1 MSDILIGVSACLL
14 GEHVRYDGGHK
25 GNTFLLEE
33 LAPHVRLVPVCP
45 EVGIGLGVPREAIR
59 LVRRDDRVRLLGSA
73 GADYTDAMRR
83 WAGTVIDELCERDLS
98 GFVLKKG
105 SPSCGVERVR
115 VWDEGLQQPSRP
127 ARGVFAEALVEA
139 MPALAIEEEGR
150 LNDPGLREHFVDR
163 VFGHARVRDFFAGQW
178 TAESLIR
185 FHAAEKAAVLAHD
198 VEGARRL
205 GRLVAGHRQ
214 FEPEQLAR
222 RYCELHGAAFAR
234 PATPGRQANALS
246 HLAGHLKGSL
256 GSYDRQELREAI
268 EDYRVGLVPVA
279 VPLALLSRH
288 LRAAGTEWARSQTY
302 LAPYPKE
309 LGLRGLISKPRG
321 GRRAAQHARRP
332 AGEPKPILSLNS
344 NVLEVDQ
351 EMNPADAQH
360 TSDQGADARFAAHA
374 RRLITRDPGAS
385 LITIAAFLAFV
396 LSVVL
401 WFTESRQEALFT
413 GLWVPSILALGGFYS
428 ALRGRSA

>member
-25 GNTFLLEE
+25 RNTFLLEE
-33 LAPHVRLVPVCP
+33 LAPHVRLIPVCP

-59 LVRRDDRVRLLGSA
+59 LVRRGDRVRLLGSA

-83 WAGTVIDELCERDLS
+83 WAGTVIAELRERELS

-105 SPSCGVERVR
+105 SPSCGFERVR
-115 VWDEGLQQPSRP
+115 VWDEGLQRPSRP
-127 ARGVFAEALVEA
+127 ARGVFAQALVEA

-163 VFGHARVRDFFAGQW
+163 VFGHARVRDFFAVPW

-185 FHAAEKAAVLAHD
+185 FHSAEKAAVLAHD
-198 VEGARRL
+198 LEAARRL
-205 GRLVAGHRQ
+205 GRLVAGQRQ
-214 FEPEQLAR
+214 VEPDQLAR
-222 RYCELHGAAFAR
+222 SYCELHGSAFAR

-256 GSYDRQELREAI
+256 GSCDREELREAI
-268 EDYRVGLVPVA
+268 EDYRMGLVPVA

-321 GRRAAQHARRP
+321 ERRAARHAGRP
-332 AGEPKPILSLNS
+332 AVDAEAPFVAELELS
-344 NVLEVDQ
+344 
-351 EMNPADAQH
+351 
-360 TSDQGADARFAAHA
+360 
-374 RRLITRDPGAS
+374 
-385 LITIAAFLAFV
+385 
-396 LSVVL
+396 
-401 WFTESRQEALFT
+401 
-413 GLWVPSILALGGFYS
+413 GG
-428 ALRGRSA
+428 